1 MEDGDE
7 VEKRE
12 EEQGEEEEEEEEE
25 EPPRWKPLSSPHP
38 RRKGAKGHSL
48 AKGECF
54 SKKWLL
60 LPSLVLRHLHRG
72 PKLLI

>member
-38 RRKGAKGHSL
+38 RRKGAKGHIL
-48 AKGECF
+48 AKGEYF
-54 SKKWLL
+54 STQW
-60 LPSLVLRHLHRG
+60 LVL
-72 PKLLI
+72 PA